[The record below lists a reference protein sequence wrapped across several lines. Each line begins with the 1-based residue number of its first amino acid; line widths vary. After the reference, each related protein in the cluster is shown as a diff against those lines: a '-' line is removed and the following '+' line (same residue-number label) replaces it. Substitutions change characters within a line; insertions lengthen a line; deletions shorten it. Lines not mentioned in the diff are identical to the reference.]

1 MITCNGIR
9 HFGFYVN
16 DVKTPQK
23 FFELLG
29 FNTIYESQE
38 FWLNEFG
45 MIDVVKMRKD
55 KQTIEFVKPAHFIV
69 PFRQSHIA
77 LTVDNCEKTYKECI
91 DNLAVN
97 VVSPGLS
104 PDKTV
109 KVAFVEAPGNILIE
123 LVEEI

>member
-1 MITCNGIR
+1 MITCNSIR
-9 HFGFYVN
+9 HVGFYVN

-38 FWLNEFG
+38 FWLNKFG
-45 MIDVVKMRKD
+45 VIDVVKMCKD
-55 KQTIEFVKPAHFIV
+55 NQTIEFVKPAHFIV

-77 LTVDNCEKTYKECI
+77 LTVEDCEKAYKECI
-91 DNLAVN
+91 NNLAVT
-97 VVSPGLS
+97 VVSPRLS

-109 KVAFVEAPGNILIE
+109 NVAFVEAPGNILIE